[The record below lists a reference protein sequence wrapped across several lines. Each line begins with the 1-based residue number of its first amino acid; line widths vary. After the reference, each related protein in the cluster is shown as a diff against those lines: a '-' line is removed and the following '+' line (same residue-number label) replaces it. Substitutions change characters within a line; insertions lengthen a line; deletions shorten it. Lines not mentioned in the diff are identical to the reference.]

1 MPTNYFIHI
10 THSNVSHCCYRNLDQ
25 SAALKENSN
34 MGIYSRGKYLQ
45 NQYTSENFNKKLKRN
60 KKLPKQK
67 SVSFMP
73 T

>member
-1 MPTNYFIHI
+1 
-10 THSNVSHCCYRNLDQ
+10 
-25 SAALKENSN
+25 

-45 NQYTSENFNKKLKRN
+45 NQYTSENFNKKPKRN

-73 T
+73 TWRKYHKDVAMKKSHFKLGRKKSDA